1 MPAWMKAVDSVT
13 PVRAAAIGFLL
24 TCVNPK
30 TLLLIIGGAAAAAR
44 TGTSASV
51 LVVTWAV
58 FVLIGSIGVAT
69 PVIIYFAL
77 GVRSEAILRKLKVWM
92 VRHNSS
98 IVTVLCVIV
107 GATLIADGISGL
119 SA

>member
-77 GVRSEAILRKLKVWM
+77 GVRLRPSCG
-92 VRHNSS
+92 SS
-98 IVTVLCVIV
+98 RC
-107 GATLIADGISGL
+107 GWSGTTPP
-119 SA
+119 SSRCSV